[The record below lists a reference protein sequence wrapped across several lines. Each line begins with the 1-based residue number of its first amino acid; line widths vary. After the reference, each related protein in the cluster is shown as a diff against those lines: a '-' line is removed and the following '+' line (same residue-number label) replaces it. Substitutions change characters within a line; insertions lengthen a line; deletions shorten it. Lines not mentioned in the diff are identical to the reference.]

1 MTDPT
6 STYPRFGRA
15 DTSARAPF
23 AERGTERSSPT
34 IPVGTEPADGTL
46 AGAQPVTES
55 RAQPRADELVLSD
68 TARQA
73 AMAFEAFDSAKVEAI
88 KEALRN
94 GQYPL
99 DSRRIAESFYR
110 IERMIQD

>member
-6 STYPRFGRA
+6 STYPRLGRT
-15 DTSARAPF
+15 DPQGRAPF
-23 AERGTERSSPT
+23 AERGTDRSSPVA
-34 IPVGTEPADGTL
+34 PVGTSPAETSL
-46 AGAQPVTES
+46 AGTQPTTEA
-55 RAQPRADELVLSD
+55 RGQPRADELVLSD

-73 AMAFEAFDSAKVEAI
+73 AMEFEAFDSAKVEAI

-99 DSRRIAESFYR
+99 DSRRIAESFYS
-110 IERMIQD
+110 IERMIQG

>member
-6 STYPRFGRA
+6 STYPRFGRT
-15 DTSARAPF
+15 DTSGRAPF
-23 AERGTERSSPT
+23 SERGTERSSPT
-34 IPVGTEPADGTL
+34 APVGSAPADGSL
-46 AGAQPVTES
+46 AGAQPVADA

-73 AMAFEAFDSAKVEAI
+73 AMDFEAFDSAKVEAI

-110 IERMIQD
+110 IEQMIQD

>member
-6 STYPRFGRA
+6 STYPRFGRPEA
-15 DTSARAPF
+15 PGRAPF
-23 AERGTERSSPT
+23 AERGTERSSPAA
-34 IPVGTEPADGTL
+34 PVGTGSADGSL
-46 AGAQPVTES
+46 AGAQPVTDA
-55 RAQPRADELVLSD
+55 RPQPRADELVLSD

-73 AMAFEAFDSAKVEAI
+73 AMEFEAFDSAKVEAI

-110 IERMIQD
+110 IEQMIQD